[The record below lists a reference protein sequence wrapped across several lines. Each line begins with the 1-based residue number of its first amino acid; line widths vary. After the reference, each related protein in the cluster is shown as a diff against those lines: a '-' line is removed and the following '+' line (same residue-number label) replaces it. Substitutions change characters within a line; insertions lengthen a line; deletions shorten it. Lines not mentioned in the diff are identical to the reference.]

1 MRRNTQRSRG
11 NRRVLKGLAS
21 IAVLFTLV
29 GLASALM
36 LPGRP
41 PAPDTAAPPAATPG
55 KDPAISIGEAS
66 GATGRSATKGMETP
80 ALTAPNERSGSGHGV
95 VADTGMGR
103 LEAGDDALFANQADY
118 GAIERLPDNWTGRNY
133 SHPANTGA
141 GEAIDRQQNGLPASG
156 FASGFGASG
165 QNALP
170 GSESKR
176 GDSSRSRRRT
186 AGSDAPGAAF
196 PGYGG
201 AAPAPVEGA
210 SADRPSALAEQTPA
224 AGDAGGDLP
233 LADPPAE
240 SPGDDGTDSDG
251 ATAANLI
258 VASGSEATY
267 PGHDQAFTSGA
278 DESGSAAEDVTP
290 EEPVRIDGAGPVDGP
305 LLVGPGVVIAP
316 GESPGTLSIIGDF
329 ILEDGGLLEI
339 EFAGAAPG
347 LFDVLDIDGD
357 ALFEA
362 GGKVEFHFIAGY
374 TPLLDDSF
382 EFLLA
387 DSISGFDW
395 DNPDWLTLSIIGLPT
410 DLWFTIDHTQ
420 ASDGRDALAFR
431 VIPAATGSGQAAV
444 PEPAT
449 LLLIGLGLAGLMLR
463 QGRRPARAPGLLRM
477 PENRRL

>member
-11 NRRVLKGLAS
+11 NRSILKGLAS

-36 LPGRP
+36 LPGKP
-41 PAPDTAAPPAATPG
+41 PAPDTAAPPAAPPG
-55 KDPAISIGEAS
+55 RDPAASIGEAS
-66 GATGRSATKGMETP
+66 GATGRTATKGMETP

-95 VADTGMGR
+95 VADAGMGR
-103 LEAGDDALFANQADY
+103 LEADGDALFANQADY

-156 FASGFGASG
+156 FTSGFGASG
-165 QNALP
+165 QNALS

-176 GDSSRSRRRT
+176 SDSSRSRRRT
-186 AGSDAPGAAF
+186 AGGDAPGAAF

-210 SADRPSALAEQTPA
+210 PADSPSTPPLAAQTPA
-224 AGDAGGDLP
+224 TGDAGGDLL

-240 SPGDDGTDSDG
+240 NPGDDSTDSDG
-251 ATAANLI
+251 AAAANLI
-258 VASGSEATY
+258 VADGSEAAHPAT
-267 PGHDQAFTSGA
+267 GGA
-278 DESGSAAEDVTP
+278 DEPGSATEDVAP

-305 LLVGPGVVIAP
+305 LVVGPGLVIAP

-374 TPLLDDSF
+374 IPLLDDSF

-431 VIPAATGSGQAAV
+431 VIPAATGSGQAAAV

-449 LLLIGLGLAGLMLR
+449 LLLIALGLAGLILR
-463 QGRRPARAPGLLRM
+463 QGRRPARAPGLLRI